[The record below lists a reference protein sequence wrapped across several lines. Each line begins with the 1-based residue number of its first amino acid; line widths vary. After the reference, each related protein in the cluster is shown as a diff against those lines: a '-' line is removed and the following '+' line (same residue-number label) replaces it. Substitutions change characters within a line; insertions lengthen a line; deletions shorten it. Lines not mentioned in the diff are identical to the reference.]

1 MRSFIPILF
10 ALFTA
15 ARGIAASPAPSEST
29 ASLPDGIYAKITTPR
44 GIIIA
49 RLFDQDAPLTVTN
62 FVGLAEGTLGP
73 NPGKP
78 FYDGLTFHRVVPGF
92 VIQGGD
98 PLGTGD
104 GDPGYEFPDE
114 FSPKLRHDSIG
125 VLSMANSGPDT
136 NGCQFFITL
145 DAENQLNYL
154 HSVFGKVVSGIEV
167 LPEVQQGDKME
178 IKILRLGA
186 VAKAFRADQAAFNE
200 LIAKAPRATFPHFE
214 NEEGVLPTEPQNREK
229 GFNNK
234 LSNFERFT
242 GAKIYAQAFE
252 AFHPSGPGQARSELA
267 QMVAHHF
274 GVERNGVTALYFADT
289 HDWEFVIGDE
299 PLKAV
304 GRPTEVSALADW
316 KKSLQARAAETS
328 EKLIALAEKR
338 ASADKPLSEP
348 QKNYIRIAAM
358 LEELVEEFS
367 PKTSHELPR
376 TSDHAFLK
384 RPFELLIS
392 GLRAG

>member
-1 MRSFIPILF
+1 
-10 ALFTA
+10 
-15 ARGIAASPAPSEST
+15 
-29 ASLPDGIYAKITTPR
+29 
-44 GIIIA
+44 
-49 RLFDQDAPLTVTN
+49 
-62 FVGLAEGTLGP
+62 
-73 NPGKP
+73 
-78 FYDGLTFHRVVPGF
+78 
-92 VIQGGD
+92 
-98 PLGTGD
+98 
-104 GDPGYEFPDE
+104 
-114 FSPKLRHDSIG
+114 
-125 VLSMANSGPDT
+125 MANSGPDT

-214 NEEGVLPTEPQNREK
+214 SEEGVLPTEPQNREK

-242 GAKIYAQAFE
+242 GVKIYAQASE
-252 AFHPSGPGQARSELA
+252 AFHPSAAGQARSELA
-267 QMVAHHF
+267 QMVAHQL

-299 PLKAV
+299 PLKSI
-304 GRPTEVSALADW
+304 GRTTEVSALADW

-338 ASADKPLSEP
+338 ADKSLTEP

-367 PKTSHELPR
+367 PKPKS
-376 TSDHAFLK
+376 
-384 RPFELLIS
+384 
-392 GLRAG
+392 

>member
-1 MRSFIPILF
+1 MRLTSFLA
-10 ALFTA
+10 ALLLTSSVVSSPS
-15 ARGIAASPAPSEST
+15 ASPSET
-29 ASLPDGIYAKITTPR
+29 ALPDGLYARITTPR
-44 GIIIA
+44 GTIIA
-49 RLFDQDAPLTVTN
+49 RLFDRDAPMTVTN
-62 FVGLAEGTLGP
+62 FVGLAEGTLGQ

-98 PLGTGD
+98 PLGTGY

-154 HSVFGKVVSGIEV
+154 HSVFGKVVSGLEV

-178 IKILRLGA
+178 IKILRVGA
-186 VAKAFRADQAAFNE
+186 AAKAFRADQAAFNE
-200 LIAKAPRATFPHFE
+200 LIAKAPRATFSHFSD
-214 NEEGVLPTEPQNREK
+214 EEGVLPTEPPREK

-242 GAKIYAQAFE
+242 GVKIYARAFE
-252 AFHPSGPGQARSELA
+252 AFHPSGPVQARSELT
-267 QMVAHHF
+267 QMIAHQL
-274 GVERNGVTALYFADT
+274 GVERNGVTAIYFADS

-304 GRPTEVSALADW
+304 SRPTEMSALADW
-316 KKSLQARAAETS
+316 KKSLQARVTETS

-338 ASADKPLSEP
+338 ASADKPLTEP
-348 QKNYIRIAAM
+348 QKNYIRVAAM

-367 PKTSHELPR
+367 PKTKS
-376 TSDHAFLK
+376 
-384 RPFELLIS
+384 
-392 GLRAG
+392 

>member
-1 MRSFIPILF
+1 MRLLTLLPL
-10 ALFTA
+10 ALLTGRLA
-15 ARGIAASPAPSEST
+15 IAASPQPS
-29 ASLPDGIYAKITTPR
+29 ADLLALPDGLYAKITTPR
-44 GIIIA
+44 GIITA

-98 PLGTGD
+98 PLGTGE

-145 DAENQLNYL
+145 DAENQLNYM
-154 HSVFGKVVSGIEV
+154 HSVFGKVVSGLEV
-167 LPEVQQGDKME
+167 LPQVQQGDKME
-178 IKILRLGA
+178 VKILRLGGA
-186 VAKAFRADQAAFNE
+186 AKAFRTDQAAFNE
-200 LIAKAPRATFPHFE
+200 LVAKAPRAAFPHFSD
-214 NEEGVLPTEPQNREK
+214 EEGILPTEPPREK

-242 GAKIYAQAFE
+242 GVKIYARVFE
-252 AFHPSGPGQARSELA
+252 TFHPSVPRQSRSDLA
-267 QMVAHHF
+267 KLIAQQL

-289 HDWEFVIGDE
+289 HDWELVIGDQ

-304 GRPTEVSALADW
+304 DKPTGKSDLAEW
-316 KKSLQARAAETS
+316 EKSLQSRAAETS
-328 EKLIALAEKR
+328 DKLLALAEKK
-338 ASADKPLSEP
+338 APADKPLTES
-348 QKNYIRIAAM
+348 QRNYIRVAAM
-358 LEELVEEFS
+358 LEELVEVFS
-367 PKTSHELPR
+367 PR
-376 TSDHAFLK
+376 TKS
-384 RPFELLIS
+384 
-392 GLRAG
+392 